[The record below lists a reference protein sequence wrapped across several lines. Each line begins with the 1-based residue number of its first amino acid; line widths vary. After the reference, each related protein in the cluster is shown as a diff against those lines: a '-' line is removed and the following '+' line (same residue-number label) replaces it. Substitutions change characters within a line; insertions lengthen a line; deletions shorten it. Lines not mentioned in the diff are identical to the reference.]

1 MTNKKYQN
9 PSDNPRLYPPHKEY
23 VSDGLCRKNNCK
35 ERYVHCIDCGEL
47 GHARFFLD
55 PDNPKRKC
63 VAVAHR
69 HFTRDMDK
77 YRNANHIVKEPS
89 KKDNG
94 KRVIIWYDTKPGE
107 VVRVYRLKDHK
118 PRGPSY
124 VWDMFED

>member
-55 PDNPKRKC
+55 PVNPKRKC
-63 VAVAHR
+63 VAVAHC
-69 HFTRDMDK
+69 HFTYDMDR
-77 YRNANHIVKEPS
+77 YRNANHIVRDPER
-89 KKDNG
+89 NNT
-94 KRVIIWYDTKPGE
+94 IIWYETEPGE
-107 VVRVYRLKDHK
+107 VERPYRLKTHK

-124 VWDMFED
+124 VWDLFKE